1 MLDRKIKDVDASIE
15 ILENRKK
22 YAKTV
27 FFIFFI
33 IGWILTIVSMTFLPY
48 SLGDIGIGGGI
59 CFLIFAT
66 WFCMDM
72 NYYNTLIM
80 IKKLDKQEK

>member
-1 MLDRKIKDVDASIE
+1 MLDRKIKDVEASIE
-15 ILENRKK
+15 ILEDRKK
-22 YAKTV
+22 HSKTV

-33 IGWILTIVSMTFLPY
+33 IGWILTIASMAFLPY
-48 SLGDIGIGGGI
+48 SLDDIGIGGGI
-59 CFLIFAT
+59 CILIFAT
-66 WFCMDM
+66 WFFMDM